1 MPFKMLGG
9 FIGVDF
15 SGGKVRTVTLRK
27 GFKGTEFRK
36 ASFTGELGSG
46 DTSAFLKDEIS
57 LGTRTVTGICSSPLL
72 LRVLKFPFSDS
83 KKLRGIYR
91 FELENSTGFT
101 LGEDVLSDY
110 HEVKRP
116 EGAEVIVPAFEKEV
130 FEGYLGSLQESGM
143 DPDQVTFTPVAFS
156 SLGELIKEPRPL
168 LLIDIDEDHLNFS
181 FFNEEGLSRVRNCD
195 DAVGRVKKSL
205 ATDVLDLQQINGDE
219 EKRKAFLGSC
229 RFIAEEIRNTMRYFE
244 GEAGEEI
251 KSLVLTGGICEV
263 DGVAKEIT
271 EQLGREVKRI
281 FIEQLGH
288 NDSPFFARAYALAL
302 YASSSDKE
310 GRFNLRRDGYR
321 PRGMAKDLLKE
332 FRVPVALCAALLLV
346 VVFGRVTEVV
356 SARSKM
362 SSIRS
367 EMEMDLRKEFPEAA
381 GTQDPV
387 AFYRGK
393 LEVINRK
400 LDILKQVRGTHS
412 PLEVL
417 TAVSAAIPKDAS
429 FSIDEIRIED
439 GGKAKIWGRSDSY
452 EEIASIE
459 KAFLESG
466 SFTQVK
472 MGQVGKAVNNSL
484 KFEISMVIR

>member
-1 MPFKMLGG
+1 MLGG

-15 SGGKVRTVTLRK
+15 SGGKTRTVSVRK
-27 GFKGTEFRK
+27 GLKGTEIRK
-36 ASFTGELGSG
+36 ASFAGGLRSG
-46 DTSAFLKDEIS
+46 DTSAFFKNEIS
-57 LGTRTVTGICSSPLL
+57 LGTRAVTGICHSPLL

-83 KKLRGIYR
+83 KKLKGVYR

-116 EGAEVIVPAFEKEV
+116 EGAEAIVPAFEKEV
-130 FEGYLGSLQESGM
+130 FEDYLGSLRESGV

-156 SLGELIKEPRPL
+156 SLGDLIEGPRPL
-168 LLIDIDEDHLNFS
+168 LLIDADSEHLNFS
-181 FFNEEGLSRVRNCD
+181 FFDEGGLSRVRNCD
-195 DAVGRVKKSL
+195 DAVEKVKKSL
-205 ATDVLDLQQINGDE
+205 AADTLDLPQINSDE
-219 EKRKAFLGSC
+219 EKRKAFLKSC
-229 RFIAEEIRNTMRYFE
+229 RLIAEEIRNTMRYFE
-244 GEAGEEI
+244 GEAGEEV
-251 KSLVLTGGICEV
+251 KSLVITGGICEV
-263 DGVAKEIT
+263 DGVAKELT

-288 NDSPFFARAYALAL
+288 DDSPFFARAYALAL
-302 YASSSDKE
+302 YGSSKR
-310 GRFNLRRDGYR
+310 GKLNLRRDGYR
-321 PRGMAKDLLKE
+321 PRGMAGGLLKE

-356 SARSKM
+356 SARGKM
-362 SSIRS
+362 NSIRS

-400 LDILKQVRGTHS
+400 LDILKQVRGGYS

-417 TAVSAAIPKDAS
+417 TAVSAAVPKNVS
-429 FSIDEIRIED
+429 FSVDEIRIED

-459 KAFLESG
+459 KAFSESG
-466 SFTQVK
+466 SFTQIK
-472 MGQVGKAVNNSL
+472 MGQVGKAVNSGL
-484 KFEISMVIR
+484 KFEISMVLR

>member
-1 MPFKMLGG
+1 MLGG

-15 SGGKVRTVTLRK
+15 SGGKVRTVTVRK
-27 GFKGTEFRK
+27 GLRGTEVRK
-36 ASFTGELGSG
+36 TSFTGELGSG
-46 DTSAFLKDEIS
+46 DTSAFLKGEIS
-57 LGTRTVTGICSSPLL
+57 LGTRAVTGICSSPLL

-83 KKLRGIYR
+83 KKLKGVYR
-91 FELENSTGFT
+91 FELENSTGFA
-101 LGEDVLSDY
+101 LGKDALSDY

-116 EGAEVIVPAFEKEV
+116 EGAEIIVPAFEKKA
-130 FEGYLGSLQESGM
+130 FEGYLGSLRESGV

-156 SLGELIKEPRPL
+156 SLGELIEGPRPL
-168 LLIDIDEDHLNFS
+168 LLIDADQDHLNFS
-181 FFNEEGLSRVRNCD
+181 FFNESGLSRVRNCD

-205 ATDVLDLQQINGDE
+205 AEDILDLGQINGDE
-219 EKRKAFLGSC
+219 EKKKAFLGSC

-244 GEAGEEI
+244 GESGEEV

-263 DGVAKEIT
+263 DGVARELT
-271 EQLGREVKRI
+271 DQLGREVKRI
-281 FIEQLGH
+281 FIDQLGH
-288 NDSPFFARAYALAL
+288 KDSPFFARAYALAL
-302 YASSSDKE
+302 YGGSSGKG
-310 GRFNLRRDGYR
+310 GRLNLRRDGYR
-321 PRGMAKDLLKE
+321 PRGMARDFLKE
-332 FRVPVALCAALLLV
+332 FRVPVALCATLLLV

-362 SSIRS
+362 NSIRS
-367 EMEMDLRKEFPEAA
+367 EMETDLRREFPEAA

-387 AFYRGK
+387 AFYGGK

-400 LDILKQVRGTHS
+400 LDILKQVRGAHS

-417 TAVSAAIPKDAS
+417 TAVSAAVPRDVS
-429 FSIDEIRIED
+429 FSVDEIRIED

-459 KAFLESG
+459 KAFSESG

-472 MGQVGKAVNNSL
+472 MGQVGKAVNKGL
-484 KFEISMVIR
+484 KFEISMVVR

>member
-1 MPFKMLGG
+1 MLGG

-15 SGGKVRTVTLRK
+15 SGGKVSTVTVRRGL
-27 GFKGTEFRK
+27 KGTEVRK
-36 ASFTGELGSG
+36 ASFTGGLGSG
-46 DTSAFLKDEIS
+46 DTAAFLKGEIS
-57 LGTRTVTGICSSPLL
+57 LGTRAVTGICSSPLL

-83 KKLRGIYR
+83 KKLRGVFR

-110 HEVKRP
+110 HEVKRL
-116 EGAEVIVPAFEKEV
+116 EGTEVIVPAFEKEA
-130 FEGYLGSLQESGM
+130 FEDYLGSLQESGV

-156 SLGELIKEPRPL
+156 SLGELIEGPRPL
-168 LLIDIDEDHLNFS
+168 LLIDADQDYLNFS
-181 FFNEEGLSRVRNCD
+181 FFDEGGLSRVRNCD
-195 DAVGRVKKSL
+195 DALERIKKTL
-205 ATDVLDLQQINGDE
+205 ATDVLDLGQINGDE
-219 EKRKAFLGSC
+219 EKKGAFLESC
-229 RFIAEEIRNTMRYFE
+229 RFIAEEIRNTIRYFE
-244 GEAGEEI
+244 GETGEEV
-251 KSLVLTGGICEV
+251 KNLVLTGGICEV
-263 DGVAKEIT
+263 DGVAKELT

-288 NDSPFFARAYALAL
+288 KDSPFFARAYALAL
-302 YASSSDKE
+302 YGGSSGKG
-310 GRFNLRRDGYR
+310 GRLNLRRDGYR
-321 PRGMAKDLLKE
+321 PRGMAGGLLKE

-346 VVFGRVTEVV
+346 FVFGRVTEVV

-362 SSIRS
+362 NSVRS
-367 EMEMDLRKEFPEAA
+367 EMEMDLRREFPEAA

-400 LDILKQVRGTHS
+400 LDILKQVRGAHS

-417 TAVSAAIPKDAS
+417 TAVSAAIPRDVS
-429 FSIDEIRIED
+429 FSVDEIRIED
-439 GGKAKIWGRSDSY
+439 GGRAKIWGRSDSY

-459 KAFLESG
+459 KAFSESG

-472 MGQVGKAVNNSL
+472 MGQVGKAISSGL
-484 KFEISMVIR
+484 KFEISMVVR

>member
-1 MPFKMLGG
+1 MLGG

-15 SGGKVRTVTLRK
+15 SGGKVRTVTVRRGL
-27 GFKGTEFRK
+27 KGTEVRK
-36 ASFTGELGSG
+36 ASLAGELGSG
-46 DTSAFLKDEIS
+46 DTSAFFKNEIS
-57 LGTRTVTGICSSPLL
+57 LGTRAVTGISSSPLL

-83 KKLRGIYR
+83 KKLRGVYR

-116 EGAEVIVPAFEKEV
+116 EGAEAIVPAFEKGM
-130 FEGYLGSLQESGM
+130 FEDYLGSLRESGV

-156 SLGELIKEPRPL
+156 SLGELIEGPRPL
-168 LLIDIDEDHLNFS
+168 LLIDADQDHLNFS
-181 FFNEEGLSRVRNCD
+181 FFDEGGLSRVRNCD
-195 DAVGRVKKSL
+195 DAVERVKKSL
-205 ATDVLDLQQINGDE
+205 AADVLDLQQINGDE
-219 EKRKAFLGSC
+219 EKRKAFLESC

-244 GEAGEEI
+244 GETGEEV

-263 DGVAKEIT
+263 DGVAKELT
-271 EQLGREVKRI
+271 ERLGREVKRI

-288 NDSPFFARAYALAL
+288 NDSPLFARAYALAL
-302 YASSSDKE
+302 YGGSSGKG
-310 GRFNLRRDGYR
+310 GRLNLRRDEYR
-321 PRGMAKDLLKE
+321 PRGMARDFLKE

-387 AFYRGK
+387 AFYKGK

-400 LDILKQVRGTHS
+400 LDILKQVRGAHS

-417 TAVSAAIPKDAS
+417 TAVSAAIPKDVS
-429 FSIDEIRIED
+429 FSVDEIRIED
-439 GGKAKIWGRSDSY
+439 GGKARIWGRSDSY

-459 KAFLESG
+459 KAFSESG

-484 KFEISMVIR
+484 KFEISMVVR

>member
-1 MPFKMLGG
+1 MLGG

-15 SGGKVRTVTLRK
+15 SGGKVRTVTVRRGL
-27 GFKGTEFRK
+27 KGTEVRK

-57 LGTRTVTGICSSPLL
+57 LGTRAVTGICSSPLL

-83 KKLRGIYR
+83 KKLRGVFR

-110 HEVKRP
+110 HEVKRS
-116 EGAEVIVPAFEKEV
+116 EGTEAIVPAFEKEA
-130 FEGYLGSLQESGM
+130 FEDYLGSLRESGV

-156 SLGELIKEPRPL
+156 SLGELIEGPRPL
-168 LLIDIDEDHLNFS
+168 LLIDADQDHLNFS
-181 FFNEEGLSRVRNCD
+181 FFDESGLSRVRNCD
-195 DAVGRVKKSL
+195 DALERIKKNL
-205 ATDVLDLQQINGDE
+205 ATDVLELEQVNGDE
-219 EKRKAFLGSC
+219 EKKRAFLESC
-229 RFIAEEIRNTMRYFE
+229 RFITEEIRNTIRYFE
-244 GEAGEEI
+244 GETGEEV
-251 KSLVLTGGICEV
+251 KNLVLTGGICEV
-263 DGVAKEIT
+263 EGVAKELT
-271 EQLGREVKRI
+271 DQLGREVKRI

-288 NDSPFFARAYALAL
+288 KDSPFFARAYALAL
-302 YASSSDKE
+302 YGGSSGKG
-310 GRFNLRRDGYR
+310 GRLNLRRDGYR
-321 PRGMAKDLLKE
+321 PRGMAGGLLKE

-346 VVFGRVTEVV
+346 FVFGRVTEVV
-356 SARSKM
+356 SAKSKM

-367 EMEMDLRKEFPEAA
+367 EMEMDLRREFPEAA

-400 LDILKQVRGTHS
+400 LDILKQVRGAHS

-417 TAVSAAIPKDAS
+417 TAVSAAIPRDVS
-429 FSIDEIRIED
+429 FSVDEIRIED

-459 KAFLESG
+459 KAFSESG

-472 MGQVGKAVNNSL
+472 MGQVGKAISSGL
-484 KFEISMVIR
+484 KFEISMVVR

>member
-1 MPFKMLGG
+1 MLGG

-15 SGGKVRTVTLRK
+15 SGGKVRTVTVSRGL
-27 GFKGTEFRK
+27 KGTEFRK
-36 ASFTGELGSG
+36 ASFTGGAGSS
-46 DTSAFLKDEIS
+46 DTSAFLKGEIS
-57 LGTRTVTGICSSPLL
+57 LGTRAVTGICSSPLL

-83 KKLRGIYR
+83 KKLRGVFR

-116 EGAEVIVPAFEKEV
+116 EGAEAIVPAFEKDA
-130 FEGYLGSLQESGM
+130 FEDYLGSMQESGV

-156 SLGELIKEPRPL
+156 SLGELIEGPRPL
-168 LLIDIDEDHLNFS
+168 LLIDADQDHLNFS
-181 FFNEEGLSRVRNCD
+181 FFDEIGLSRVRNCD
-195 DAVGRVKKSL
+195 DAVGRIKKFL
-205 ATDVLDLQQINGDE
+205 AVDALDLSQINGDE
-219 EKRKAFLGSC
+219 EKRTAFLESC

-244 GEAGEEI
+244 GETGEEAR
-251 KSLVLTGGICEV
+251 SLVLTGGICEV
-263 DGVAKEIT
+263 NGVAGELA

-288 NDSPFFARAYALAL
+288 KDSPFFARAYALAL
-302 YASSSDKE
+302 YGGSSGKG
-310 GRFNLRRDGYR
+310 GRLNLRRDGYR
-321 PRGMAKDLLKE
+321 PRGMAGGLLKE

-362 SSIRS
+362 NSIRS
-367 EMEMDLRKEFPEAA
+367 EMEMDLRREFPEAA

-387 AFYRGK
+387 AFYKGK
-393 LEVINRK
+393 LEIINRK
-400 LDILKQVRGTHS
+400 LDILKQVRGAHS

-417 TAVSAAIPKDAS
+417 TAVSSAVPRDVS
-429 FSIDEIRIED
+429 FSVDEIRIED

-459 KAFLESG
+459 KAFSESG

-472 MGQVGKAVNNSL
+472 MGQVGKAISSGL
-484 KFEISMVIR
+484 KFEISMVVR

>member
-1 MPFKMLGG
+1 MLGG

-15 SGGKVRTVTLRK
+15 SGGKVRTVTVRRGL
-27 GFKGTEFRK
+27 KGTEVRK

-57 LGTRTVTGICSSPLL
+57 LGTRAVTGICSSPLL
-72 LRVLKFPFSDS
+72 LRVLKFPFTDS
-83 KKLRGIYR
+83 KKLRGVFR

-110 HEVKRP
+110 HEVKRS
-116 EGAEVIVPAFEKEV
+116 EGAEAIVPAFEKEA
-130 FEGYLGSLQESGM
+130 FEDYLGSLRESGV

-156 SLGELIKEPRPL
+156 SLGELIEGPRPL
-168 LLIDIDEDHLNFS
+168 LLIDADQDHLNFS
-181 FFNEEGLSRVRNCD
+181 FFDESGLSRVRNCD
-195 DAVGRVKKSL
+195 DALERIKKNL
-205 ATDVLDLQQINGDE
+205 ATDVLELEQVNGDE
-219 EKRKAFLGSC
+219 EKKRAFLESC
-229 RFIAEEIRNTMRYFE
+229 RFITEEIRNTIRYFE
-244 GEAGEEI
+244 GETGEEV
-251 KSLVLTGGICEV
+251 KNLVLTGGICEV
-263 DGVAKEIT
+263 EGVAKELT
-271 EQLGREVKRI
+271 DQLGREVKRI

-288 NDSPFFARAYALAL
+288 KDSPFFARAYALAL
-302 YASSSDKE
+302 YGGSSGKG
-310 GRFNLRRDGYR
+310 GRLNLRRDGYR
-321 PRGMAKDLLKE
+321 PRGMAGGLLKE

-346 VVFGRVTEVV
+346 FVFGRVTEVV
-356 SARSKM
+356 SAKSKM

-367 EMEMDLRKEFPEAA
+367 EMEMDLRREFPEAA

-400 LDILKQVRGTHS
+400 LDILKQVRGAHS

-417 TAVSAAIPKDAS
+417 TAVSAAIPRDVS
-429 FSIDEIRIED
+429 FSVDEIRIED

-459 KAFLESG
+459 KAFSESG

-472 MGQVGKAVNNSL
+472 MGQVGKAISSGL
-484 KFEISMVIR
+484 KFEISMVVR

>member
-1 MPFKMLGG
+1 MLGG

-15 SGGKVRTVTLRK
+15 SGGKVRTVTVRRGL
-27 GFKGTEFRK
+27 KGTEVRK
-36 ASFTGELGSG
+36 ASFTGGIGSG

-57 LGTRTVTGICSSPLL
+57 LGTRAVTGICSSPLL
-72 LRVLKFPFSDS
+72 LRVLKFPFTDS
-83 KKLRGIYR
+83 KKLRGVFR
-91 FELENSTGFT
+91 FELENSTGFI

-110 HEVKRP
+110 HEVRRP
-116 EGAEVIVPAFEKEV
+116 EGAEIIVPAFEKEE
-130 FEGYLGSLQESGM
+130 FEDYLGSLRESSV

-156 SLGELIKEPRPL
+156 SLGELIEGPRPL
-168 LLIDIDEDHLNFS
+168 LLIDADQDHLNFS
-181 FFNEEGLSRVRNCD
+181 FFDESGLSRVRNCD
-195 DAVGRVKKSL
+195 DAVERMKKSL
-205 ATDVLDLQQINGDE
+205 AADVLDLDQINGDE
-219 EKRKAFLGSC
+219 EKRKGFLESC
-229 RFIAEEIRNTMRYFE
+229 RLITEEIRNTIRYFE
-244 GEAGEEI
+244 GETGEEV
-251 KSLVLTGGICEV
+251 KNLVLTGGICEV
-263 DGVAKEIT
+263 DGVAEELT

-288 NDSPFFARAYALAL
+288 EDSPFFARAYALAL
-302 YASSSDKE
+302 YGGSSGKG
-310 GRFNLRRDGYR
+310 GRLNLRRDGYR
-321 PRGMAKDLLKE
+321 PRGMAWGLLKE

-346 VVFGRVTEVV
+346 FVFGRVTEVV

-367 EMEMDLRKEFPEAA
+367 EMEMDLRREFPGAA

-400 LDILKQVRGTHS
+400 LDILKQVRGAHN

-417 TAVSAAIPKDAS
+417 TAVSAAVPRDVS

-459 KAFLESG
+459 KAFSESA

-472 MGQVGKAVNNSL
+472 MGQVGKAISSGL
-484 KFEISMVIR
+484 KFEISMVVR

>member
-1 MPFKMLGG
+1 MLGG

-15 SGGKVRTVTLRK
+15 SGGKVRTVAVRRGL
-27 GFKGTEFRK
+27 KGTEIRK
-36 ASFTGELGSG
+36 ASFTGGLGTG
-46 DTSAFLKDEIS
+46 DTSAFLKNEIS
-57 LGTRTVTGICSSPLL
+57 LGTRAVTGLCHSPLL

-83 KKLRGIYR
+83 KKLRGVYR

-110 HEVKRP
+110 HEVERP
-116 EGAEVIVPAFEKEV
+116 EGAEAIVPAFEKGL
-130 FEGYLGSLQESGM
+130 FENYLASLRESGV

-156 SLGELIKEPRPL
+156 SLGDLIEGPRPL
-168 LLIDIDEDHLNFS
+168 LLIDADQDHLNFS
-181 FFNEEGLSRVRNCD
+181 FFDEGGLSRVRNCD
-195 DAVGRVKKSL
+195 DAVERVKKSL
-205 ATDVLDLQQINGDE
+205 ATDILDLPQINSDE
-219 EKRKAFLGSC
+219 EKKKAFLKSC

-251 KSLVLTGGICEV
+251 KSLVITGEICEV
-263 DGVAKEIT
+263 DGVAKELT

-302 YASSSDKE
+302 YGSSSGKK
-310 GRFNLRRDGYR
+310 GRLNLRRDGYR
-321 PRGMAKDLLKE
+321 PRGMAGGLLKE

-362 SSIRS
+362 NSIRS

-400 LDILKQVRGTHS
+400 LDILKQVRGGHS

-417 TAVSAAIPKDAS
+417 TAVSAAVPESVS
-429 FSIDEIRIED
+429 FSVDEIRIED

-459 KAFLESG
+459 KAFSESG

-472 MGQVGKAVNNSL
+472 MGQVGKAVNSGL
-484 KFEISMVIR
+484 KFEMSMVIR

>member
-1 MPFKMLGG
+1 MLGG

-15 SGGKVRTVTLRK
+15 SGGKVRTVTVRRGL
-27 GFKGTEFRK
+27 KGTEVRK

-57 LGTRTVTGICSSPLL
+57 LGTRAVTGICSSPLL

-83 KKLRGIYR
+83 KKLRGVFR

-116 EGAEVIVPAFEKEV
+116 EGAEAIVPAFEKEA
-130 FEGYLGSLQESGM
+130 FEDYLGFLRESGV

-156 SLGELIKEPRPL
+156 SLGELIEGPRPL
-168 LLIDIDEDHLNFS
+168 LLIDADQDHLNFS
-181 FFNEEGLSRVRNCD
+181 FFDESGLSRVRNCD
-195 DAVGRVKKSL
+195 DALERMKKSL
-205 ATDVLDLQQINGDE
+205 ATDVLELEQVNGDE
-219 EKRKAFLGSC
+219 EKKRAFLESC
-229 RFIAEEIRNTMRYFE
+229 RFITEEIRNTIRYFE
-244 GEAGEEI
+244 GETGEEV
-251 KSLVLTGGICEV
+251 KNLVLTGGICEV
-263 DGVAKEIT
+263 EGVAKELT
-271 EQLGREVKRI
+271 DQLGREVKRI

-288 NDSPFFARAYALAL
+288 KDSPFFARAYALAL
-302 YASSSDKE
+302 YGGSSGKG
-310 GRFNLRRDGYR
+310 GRLNLRRDGYR
-321 PRGMAKDLLKE
+321 PRGMAGGLLKE

-346 VVFGRVTEVV
+346 FVFGRVTEVV
-356 SARSKM
+356 SAKSKM

-367 EMEMDLRKEFPEAA
+367 EMEMDLRREFPEAA

-400 LDILKQVRGTHS
+400 LDILKQVRGAHS

-417 TAVSAAIPKDAS
+417 TAVSAAIPRDVS
-429 FSIDEIRIED
+429 FSVDEIRIED

-459 KAFLESG
+459 KAFSESG

-472 MGQVGKAVNNSL
+472 MGQVGKAISSGL
-484 KFEISMVIR
+484 KFEISMVVR

>member
-1 MPFKMLGG
+1 MLGG

-15 SGGKVRTVTLRK
+15 SGGKVRTVTVRRGL
-27 GFKGTEFRK
+27 KGTETRK
-36 ASFTGELGSG
+36 ASSTGGLGESN
-46 DTSAFLKDEIS
+46 TSAFFKDEIS
-57 LGTRTVTGICSSPLL
+57 LGTRAVTGICSSPLL
-72 LRVLKFPFSDS
+72 LRVLKFPFTDS
-83 KKLRGIYR
+83 KKLRGVFR

-110 HEVKRP
+110 HEVRKP
-116 EGAEVIVPAFEKEV
+116 EGAEIIVPAFEKEA
-130 FEGYLGSLQESGM
+130 FEDYLGSLRESGV

-156 SLGELIKEPRPL
+156 SLGELIEGPRPL
-168 LLIDIDEDHLNFS
+168 LLIDADQDHLNFS
-181 FFNEEGLSRVRNCD
+181 FFDESGLSRVRNCD
-195 DAVGRVKKSL
+195 DALERMKKSL
-205 ATDVLDLQQINGDE
+205 AADDLDLEQINSDE
-219 EKRKAFLGSC
+219 EKRKGFLESC
-229 RFIAEEIRNTMRYFE
+229 RFITEEIRNTIRYFE
-244 GEAGEEI
+244 GETGEEV
-251 KSLVLTGGICEV
+251 KNLVLTGGICEV
-263 DGVAKEIT
+263 DGVTKELT

-302 YASSSDKE
+302 YGGSSGKG
-310 GRFNLRRDGYR
+310 GRLNLRRDGYR
-321 PRGMAKDLLKE
+321 PRGMAGGLLKE

-346 VVFGRVTEVV
+346 FVFGRVTEVV

-367 EMEMDLRKEFPEAA
+367 EMEMDLRREFPQAA

-400 LDILKQVRGTHS
+400 LDILKQVRGAHS

-417 TAVSAAIPKDAS
+417 TAVSAAIPRDVS
-429 FSIDEIRIED
+429 FSVDEIRIED

-459 KAFLESG
+459 KAFSESG

-472 MGQVGKAVNNSL
+472 MGQVGKAISSGL
-484 KFEISMVIR
+484 KFEISMVVR

>member
-1 MPFKMLGG
+1 MLGG

-15 SGGKVRTVTLRK
+15 SGGKVRTVTVRRGL
-27 GFKGTEFRK
+27 KGTEVRK

-57 LGTRTVTGICSSPLL
+57 LGTRAVTGICSSPLL

-83 KKLRGIYR
+83 KKLRGVFR

-110 HEVKRP
+110 HEVKRS
-116 EGAEVIVPAFEKEV
+116 EGAEAIVPAFEKEA
-130 FEGYLGSLQESGM
+130 FEDYLGSLRESGV

-156 SLGELIKEPRPL
+156 SLGELIEGPRPL
-168 LLIDIDEDHLNFS
+168 LLIDADQDHLNFS
-181 FFNEEGLSRVRNCD
+181 FFDESGLSRVRNCD
-195 DAVGRVKKSL
+195 DALERIKKNL
-205 ATDVLDLQQINGDE
+205 ATDVLELEQVNGDE
-219 EKRKAFLGSC
+219 EKKRAFLESC
-229 RFIAEEIRNTMRYFE
+229 RFITEEIRNTIRYFE
-244 GEAGEEI
+244 GETGEEV
-251 KSLVLTGGICEV
+251 KNLVLTGGICEV
-263 DGVAKEIT
+263 EGVAKELT
-271 EQLGREVKRI
+271 DQLGREVKRI

-288 NDSPFFARAYALAL
+288 KDSPFFARAYALAL
-302 YASSSDKE
+302 YGGSSGKG
-310 GRFNLRRDGYR
+310 GRLNLRRDGYR
-321 PRGMAKDLLKE
+321 PRGMAGGLLKE

-346 VVFGRVTEVV
+346 FVFGRVTEVV
-356 SARSKM
+356 SAKSKM

-367 EMEMDLRKEFPEAA
+367 EMEMDLRREFPEAA

-400 LDILKQVRGTHS
+400 LDILKQVRGAHS

-417 TAVSAAIPKDAS
+417 TAVSAAIPRDVS
-429 FSIDEIRIED
+429 FSVDEIRIED

-459 KAFLESG
+459 KAFSESG

-472 MGQVGKAVNNSL
+472 MGQVGKAISSGL
-484 KFEISMVIR
+484 KFEISMVVR